1 MTKIKWSMSL
11 LLSITFLFGC
21 GSEDLNTDQ
30 KDKATKVIQ
39 QEEAPPETDDTSI
52 EEPVNEDPPKTS
64 ETPTDR
70 KTFDAEVV
78 SVTDGDTIK
87 VRINGQV
94 EAVRFLLVDTPE
106 TNHPR
111 LGEQPFGQEAK
122 TFTKQL
128 LEGKTIQLEKDVSD
142 RDKYGRLLYYL
153 YVDGK
158 SVQEEL
164 LRNGLA
170 RVAYVYAPNTKYVDQ
185 YYAIQKEAQQQ
196 GVGIWSVENYAQEDG
211 FHEEIIEGKQ
221 AETSTPNQSTQQP
234 SGDCTIKGNIS
245 SNGDKIYHMPGQ
257 QFYDVTKI
265 DTSKGEKY
273 FCSKEE
279 AEQAGFRASQR

>member
-1 MTKIKWSMSL
+1 MLMSI

-21 GSEDLNTDQ
+21 GSEDLNTIQ
-30 KDKATKVIQ
+30 KEETTKEVVQ
-39 QEEAPPETDDTSI
+39 QEEATTKTADTVNAEQVKE
-52 EEPVNEDPPKTS
+52 EEPKVQS
-64 ETPTDR
+64 ETPSDR
-70 KTFDAEVV
+70 KTFDAEVI

-111 LGEQPFGQEAK
+111 LGEQPYGQDAK
-122 TFTKQL
+122 AFTKQL
-128 LEGKTIQLEKDVSD
+128 LEGKTVQLEKDVSD
-142 RDKYGRLLYYL
+142 RDKYNRLLYYI

-170 RVAYVYAPNTKYVDQ
+170 RVAYVYVPNTKYVDQ
-185 YYAIQKEAQQQ
+185 YTAIQKEAQEK
-196 GVGIWSVENYAQEDG
+196 GIGIWSVENYAQQDG

-221 AETSTPNQSTQQP
+221 TNTNNKNLSSEHPA
-234 SGDCTIKGNIS
+234 GDCTIKGNIS
-245 SNGDKIYHMPGQ
+245 SRGDKIYHMPGQ
-257 QFYDVTKI
+257 AFYDVTQI
-265 DTSKGEKY
+265 DTSKGERY
-273 FCSKEE
+273 FCSREE

>member
-1 MTKIKWSMSL
+1 MIMSL

-21 GSEDLNTDQ
+21 GSEDLNTIQ
-30 KDKATKVIQ
+30 KEQATKEVVQ
-39 QEEAPPETDDTSI
+39 QEEPTTNTANTLNTEQVNE
-52 EEPVNEDPPKTS
+52 EEPKVQS
-64 ETPTDR
+64 ETPSDR

-111 LGEQPFGQEAK
+111 LGEQPYGQEAK
-122 TFTKQL
+122 AFTNQL
-128 LEGKTIQLEKDVSD
+128 LEGKTVQLEKDVSD
-142 RDKYGRLLYYL
+142 RDKYNRLLYYI

-170 RVAYVYAPNTKYVDQ
+170 RVAYVYVPNTKYVDQ
-185 YYAIQKEAQQQ
+185 YYEIQKEAQEK

-211 FHEEIIEGKQ
+211 FHEEIIEGTQ
-221 AETSTPNQSTQQP
+221 TETNNQNQTAEQP
-234 SGDCTIKGNIS
+234 TGDCTIKGNIS
-245 SNGDKIYHMPGQ
+245 SSGDKIYHMPGQ
-257 QFYDVTKI
+257 QFYDVTQI

-273 FCSKEE
+273 FCSREE